1 MEWASGVERASCLFQ
16 LSGGHQPW
24 NGHLACFNC
33 RAGISRGTGILPVS
47 IFGRASGVE
56 RASCLFPL
64 SGGHQGW
71 NGHLACFNF
80 RGGIR
85 GGTGILPVSIVG
97 GASGVERASCLF
109 QLSGGQDAHSTP
121 IRPLAKI
128 NMKSKSIPFAF
139 CLLPLALACSAI
151 SKTITPPGP
160 IPSPINMGERTGTG

>member
-1 MEWASGVERASCLFQ
+1 M
-16 LSGGHQPW
+16 
-24 NGHLACFNC
+24 
-33 RAGISRGTGILPVS
+33 GISRGTGILPVS
-47 IFGRASGVE
+47 IVGGASAVE
-56 RASCLFPL
+56 RASCLFQF

-71 NGHLACFNF
+71 NGHLACFHC

-109 QLSGGQDAHSTP
+109 PLSGGQDAHSTP

-139 CLLPLALACSAI
+139 CLLPFAFCVALSQ
-151 SKTITPPGP
+151 KP
-160 IPSPINMGERTGTG
+160 